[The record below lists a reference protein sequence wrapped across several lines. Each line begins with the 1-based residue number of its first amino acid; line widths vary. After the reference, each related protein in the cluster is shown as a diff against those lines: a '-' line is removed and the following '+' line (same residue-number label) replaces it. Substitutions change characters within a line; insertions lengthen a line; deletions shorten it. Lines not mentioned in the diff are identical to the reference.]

1 MGGPGLAES
10 PSMLRRATL
19 LLCLLPGAALAQTT
33 VTPGTTV
40 ATVTSQTLPD
50 LANQADCAN
59 ASLTSTWAISANVT
73 PVVTAGDK
81 WRLAAVSQTTGCSTN
96 GGSTGAPS
104 GILDVVATGV
114 TQSVTGVLVAN
125 IASAAG
131 VTSCAGPADLT
142 VNLCVYYLPG
152 GSTAN
157 WQLASSDI
165 KFKFQLAIPPPPV
178 VSSSTPGDGQLTV
191 NVAAGTT
198 TTAYAAVDGI
208 TYTITCTPSTTG
220 STGTG
225 GPSNVGAITCGG
237 LTNSVPYTVTATAFS
252 QAGNAGPASTPPFGP
267 SASTTPLPFLNFW
280 EIYKQDGGVETG
292 GCSTGGAGA
301 LAPALA
307 LLGLLAFRRRRS

>member
-10 PSMLRRATL
+10 TTMLRRATL

-40 ATVTSQTLPD
+40 VTVASQNVAD

-59 ASLTSTWAISANVT
+59 ASLTSTWAISSNVT
-73 PVVTAGDK
+73 PIVTAGDK

-96 GGSTGAPS
+96 GGSTGAPA
-104 GILDVVATGV
+104 GFLDVLATGA
-114 TQSVTGVLVAN
+114 TQTVTGVLVSS

-131 VTSCAGPADLT
+131 VTSCTGPADVT

-157 WQLASSDI
+157 WQLASSNI
-165 KFKFQLAIPPPPV
+165 KFMFQLAIPPPPV
-178 VSSSTPGDGQLTV
+178 VSSATPGDGQLTV
-191 NVAAGTT
+191 SVAYGTKT
-198 TTAYAAVDGI
+198 SAYQAETGI
-208 TYTITCTPSTTG
+208 TYTITCTPTTTG
-220 STGTG
+220 AAGTG

-237 LTNSVPYTVTATAFS
+237 LTNSVPYTVTATALS

-267 SASTTPLPFLNFW
+267 NASTTPLPFLSFW
-280 EIYKQDGGVETG
+280 DVYKKDGGVETG

-301 LAPALA
+301 LAPAIA